1 MKLRILIVL
10 AILVSLLS
18 FAKFNYCQ
26 STGWASPGQYIHAC
40 YSDLPALYSA
50 RGLDSNAWPYSSDDN
65 SVEYP
70 VITAMVMYA
79 TSFLANSPVS
89 YFNINIFFLV
99 LLFIATV
106 IVVRKI
112 RPEFAYLSAIAPAVI
127 ASLFINWDLWGI
139 ATMLL
144 AIYWFDRKKY
154 LHSALILSLSIST
167 KFLPV
172 FLLIPIAFILWRDA
186 KLKELVKYVAV
197 VAGTWIAIN
206 APFAFTTPTRWW
218 RFFKLNLERGADW
231 GSIFAF
237 PTPTGWW
244 RFFKLN
250 LERGADWGSVWLALR
265 QLGIPLT
272 NLNYLSILLLLIA
285 LTSVA
290 IVLFELKYTPT
301 LASVAF
307 IVMAAVMVASKVYS
321 PQFVLWLTPLA
332 VIALTN
338 KKDLHAF
345 WLWQATE
352 VIYHVAIWQHIA
364 TIEHAKFGL
373 GPTPYAI
380 LTLVRIAGTIYLMAV
395 LARRA
400 LQARNGHSRLLD
412 LLFEAGKPYP

>member
-1 MKLRILIVL
+1 MKVRTLVVL
-10 AILVSLLS
+10 ALFASLVS
-18 FAKFNYCQ
+18 FAKFSQCEN
-26 STGWASPGQYIHAC
+26 SGWATPDQYIHAC
-40 YSDLPALYSA
+40 YSDLPALYGS
-50 RGLDSNAWPYSSDDN
+50 RGLDTNSWPYSSDDN

-79 TSFLANSPVS
+79 TSFAAKSPAS
-89 YFNINIFFLV
+89 YFNVNIFFLI
-99 LLFIATV
+99 LLFIATL

-112 RPEFAYLSAIAPAVI
+112 RPEFAYLSAIAPAMI

-139 ATMLL
+139 ATMML
-144 AIYWFDRKKY
+144 AIYWFDRKQY
-154 LHSALILSLSIST
+154 LHSALILALSIST
-167 KFLPV
+167 KFLPI
-172 FLLIPIAFILWRDA
+172 FLLIPIAFILWRDT

-197 VAGTWIAIN
+197 VAATWLAIN
-206 APFAFTTPTRWW
+206 APFALT
-218 RFFKLNLERGADW
+218 
-231 GSIFAF
+231 
-237 PTPTGWW
+237 TPTGWW

-250 LERGADWGSVWLALR
+250 LERGADWGSIWLALQ
-265 QLGIPLT
+265 QLGISLT
-272 NLNYLSILLLLIA
+272 NLNYLSILVLLIA

-301 LASVAF
+301 LASIAF

-364 TIEHAKFGL
+364 SITGAQFGL

-380 LTLVRIAGTIYLMAV
+380 LTLVRIAGTIYLLAV

-400 LQARNGHSRLLD
+400 LQARNRHSRLLD

>member
-1 MKLRILIVL
+1 MKVRTLVVL
-10 AILVSLLS
+10 ALFASLVS
-18 FAKFNYCQ
+18 FAKFSQCEN
-26 STGWASPGQYIHAC
+26 SGWATPDQYIHAC
-40 YSDLPALYSA
+40 YSDLPALYGS
-50 RGLDSNAWPYSSDDN
+50 RGLDTNSWPYSSDDN

-70 VITAMVMYA
+70 VVTAMVMYA
-79 TSFLANSPVS
+79 TSFAAKSPAS
-89 YFNINIFFLV
+89 YFNVNIFFLI
-99 LLFIATV
+99 LLFIATL

-112 RPEFAYLSAIAPAVI
+112 RPEFAYLSAIAPAMI

-139 ATMLL
+139 ATMML
-144 AIYWFDRKKY
+144 AIYWFDRKQY
-154 LHSALILSLSIST
+154 LHSALILALSIST
-167 KFLPV
+167 KFLPI
-172 FLLIPIAFILWRDA
+172 FLLIPIAFILWRDT

-197 VAGTWIAIN
+197 VAVTWLAIN
-206 APFAFTTPTRWW
+206 APFALT
-218 RFFKLNLERGADW
+218 
-231 GSIFAF
+231 
-237 PTPTGWW
+237 TPTGWW

-250 LERGADWGSVWLALR
+250 LERGADWGSIWLALQ
-265 QLGIPLT
+265 QLGLSLT
-272 NLNYLSILLLLIA
+272 NLNYLSILVLLIA

-307 IVMAAVMVASKVYS
+307 IVMAAVMIASKVYS

-364 TIEHAKFGL
+364 SITGAQFGL

-380 LTLVRIAGTIYLMAV
+380 VTLVRIAGTIYLMAV

-400 LQARNGHSRLLD
+400 LQARNTHSRLLD
-412 LLFEAGKPYP
+412 LLFEGGKPYP

>member
-10 AILVSLLS
+10 AILASLLS

-40 YSDLPALYSA
+40 YSDLPALYSS

-112 RPEFAYLSAIAPAVI
+112 RPEFAYLSAIAPAMI

-139 ATMLL
+139 ATMML

-167 KFLPV
+167 KFLPI
-172 FLLIPIAFILWRDA
+172 FLLIPIAFILWRDT

-197 VAGTWIAIN
+197 VAATWLAIN
-206 APFAFTTPTRWW
+206 APFALT
-218 RFFKLNLERGADW
+218 
-231 GSIFAF
+231 
-237 PTPTGWW
+237 TPTGWW

-250 LERGADWGSVWLALR
+250 LERGADWGSIWLALQ
-265 QLGIPLT
+265 QLGLSLT
-272 NLNYLSILLLLIA
+272 NLNYLSILVLLIA

-301 LASVAF
+301 LASIAF

-364 TIEHAKFGL
+364 SITGAQFGL

-400 LQARNGHSRLLD
+400 LQARNTHSRLLD
-412 LLFEAGKPYP
+412 LLFEGGKPYP

>member
-1 MKLRILIVL
+1 MKVRTLVAL
-10 AILVSLLS
+10 ALFASLVS
-18 FAKFNYCQ
+18 FAKFSQCEN
-26 STGWASPGQYIHAC
+26 TGWATPDQYIHAC
-40 YSDLPALYSA
+40 YSDLPALYGS
-50 RGLDSNAWPYSSDDN
+50 RGLDTNSWPYSSDDN

-70 VITAMVMYA
+70 VVTAMVMYA
-79 TSFLANSPVS
+79 TSFAAKSPAS
-89 YFNINIFFLV
+89 YFNVNIFFLI
-99 LLFIATV
+99 LLFIATL
-106 IVVRKI
+106 IVVRMI
-112 RPEFAYLSAIAPAVI
+112 RPEFAYLSAIAPAMI

-139 ATMLL
+139 ATMML
-144 AIYWFDRKKY
+144 AIYWFDRKQY
-154 LHSALILSLSIST
+154 LHSALILALSIST
-167 KFLPV
+167 KFLPI
-172 FLLIPIAFILWRDA
+172 FLLIPIAFILWRDT

-206 APFAFTTPTRWW
+206 APFALT
-218 RFFKLNLERGADW
+218 
-231 GSIFAF
+231 
-237 PTPTGWW
+237 TPTGWW

-250 LERGADWGSVWLALR
+250 LERGADWGSIWLALQ
-265 QLGIPLT
+265 QLGLSLT
-272 NLNYLSILLLLIA
+272 NLNYLSILVLLIA

-301 LASVAF
+301 LASIAF

-364 TIEHAKFGL
+364 SITGAKFGL

-400 LQARNGHSRLLD
+400 LQARNTHSRLLD
-412 LLFEAGKPYP
+412 LLFEGGKPYP

>member
-1 MKLRILIVL
+1 MKLRILIAL
-10 AILVSLLS
+10 AILASLLS
-18 FAKFNYCQ
+18 FAKFNHCQ

-50 RGLDSNAWPYSSDDN
+50 RGLDSNAWPYSSNDN

-112 RPEFAYLSAIAPAVI
+112 RPEFAYLSAIAPAMI

-139 ATMLL
+139 AAMML
-144 AIYWFDRKKY
+144 AIYWFDRKMY

-167 KFLPV
+167 KFLPI

-197 VAGTWIAIN
+197 VAGTWIAMN
-206 APFAFTTPTRWW
+206 APFAFT
-218 RFFKLNLERGADW
+218 
-231 GSIFAF
+231 
-237 PTPTGWW
+237 TPTGWW

-250 LERGADWGSVWLALR
+250 LEREADWGSIWLALE
-265 QLGIPLT
+265 QLGISLT
-272 NLNYLSILLLLIA
+272 NLNYLSILLLFIA

-301 LASVAF
+301 LASFAF

-352 VIYHVAIWQHIA
+352 VNYHVAIWQHIA
-364 TIEHAKFGL
+364 SITGAKFAL
-373 GPTPYAI
+373 SQTPYAI

>member
-1 MKLRILIVL
+1 MKVRTLVVL
-10 AILVSLLS
+10 ALFASLVS
-18 FAKFNYCQ
+18 FAKFSQCEN
-26 STGWASPGQYIHAC
+26 SGWATPDQYIHAC
-40 YSDLPALYSA
+40 YSDLPALYA
-50 RGLDSNAWPYSSDDN
+50 GRGLDTNSWPYSSNDN

-70 VITAMVMYA
+70 VVTAMVMYA
-79 TSFLANSPVS
+79 TSFAAKSPAS
-89 YFNINIFFLV
+89 YFNVNIFFLI
-99 LLFIATV
+99 LLFIATL

-112 RPEFAYLSAIAPAVI
+112 RPEFAYLSAIAPAMI

-139 ATMLL
+139 ATMML
-144 AIYWFDRKKY
+144 AIYWFDRKQY
-154 LHSALILSLSIST
+154 LHSALILALSIST
-167 KFLPV
+167 KFLPI
-172 FLLIPIAFILWRDA
+172 FLLIPIAFILWRDT

-197 VAGTWIAIN
+197 VAATWLAIN
-206 APFAFTTPTRWW
+206 APFALT
-218 RFFKLNLERGADW
+218 
-231 GSIFAF
+231 
-237 PTPTGWW
+237 TPTGWW

-250 LERGADWGSVWLALR
+250 LERGADWGSIWLALQ
-265 QLGIPLT
+265 QLGISLT
-272 NLNYLSILLLLIA
+272 NLNYLSILVLLIA

-307 IVMAAVMVASKVYS
+307 IVMASVMVASKVYS

-364 TIEHAKFGL
+364 SITGAQFGL

-380 LTLVRIAGTIYLMAV
+380 VTLVRIAGTIYLMAV

-400 LQARNGHSRLLD
+400 LQARNTHSRLLD
-412 LLFEAGKPYP
+412 LLFEGGKPYP